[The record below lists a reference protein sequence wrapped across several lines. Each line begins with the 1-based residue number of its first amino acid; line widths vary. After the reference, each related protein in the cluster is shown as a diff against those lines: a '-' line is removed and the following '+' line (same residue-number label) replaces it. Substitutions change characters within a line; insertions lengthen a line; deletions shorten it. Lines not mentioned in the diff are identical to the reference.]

1 MRGRAPQGDG
11 SRAIASVDPMPTL
24 LHLDSSAD
32 LVSSRSRRLSQ
43 AVVDAWLNADPSG
56 VVVRRDLH
64 RTPVP
69 HLADSSLHWAPA
81 DRVPGSNPPAAAEA
95 LQRALLDEL
104 LAADIVV
111 IGAPLYNF
119 SIPSSLKAW
128 IDHIHVPGVTSAD
141 TGALAGRPVVI
152 TTSRGIAYDI
162 GSPTEGW
169 DHEVPALRT
178 LFGSALGMDVHVIT
192 TSLTL
197 AAQDPSLSSQIG
209 RSEQELD
216 EALTLAT
223 ETGMRLALAT
233 A

>member
-1 MRGRAPQGDG
+1 
-11 SRAIASVDPMPTL
+11 MPTL

-32 LVSSRSRRLSQ
+32 LATSRSRRLSQ
-43 AVVDAWLNADPSG
+43 AVVDAWRDADPTG

-64 RTPVP
+64 LDPVP
-69 HLADSSLHWAPA
+69 HLADASLHWSAA
-81 DRVPGSNPPAAAEA
+81 DREPGANPPAEAEA
-95 LQRALLDEL
+95 LQRVLLDEL
-104 LAADIVV
+104 LGADIVV

-141 TGALAGRPVVI
+141 TGALTGRPVVI
-152 TTSRGIAYDI
+152 TTSRGIAYDA
-162 GSPTEGW
+162 GTPTEGW

-178 LFGSALGMDVHVIT
+178 LFGGALGMDVHVIT

-197 AAQDPSLSSQIG
+197 ADREPGLAGQRE
-209 RSEQELD
+209 RSAQELD
-216 EALTLAT
+216 EALRLAA
-223 ETGMRLALAT
+223 ETGTRLAVAT

>member
-1 MRGRAPQGDG
+1 
-11 SRAIASVDPMPTL
+11 MPTL

-43 AVVDAWLNADPSG
+43 AVVDAWSAADPTG

-64 RTPVP
+64 LDPIP
-69 HLADSSLHWAPA
+69 HLADASLHWAPA
-81 DRVPGSNPPAAAEA
+81 DRGPGANPPAAAET
-95 LQRALLDEL
+95 LQRLLLDEL
-104 LAADIVV
+104 LAADILV

-141 TGALAGRPVVI
+141 TGALTGRPVVI
-152 TTSRGIAYDI
+152 TTSRGIAYDV

-178 LFGSALGMDVHVIT
+178 LFGGALGMEVHVIT

-197 AAQDPSLSSQIG
+197 ADRDAALADQRERG
-209 RSEQELD
+209 ERELD
-216 EALTLAT
+216 EALRLAT
-223 ETGMRLALAT
+223 DTGARLAVAT

>member
-1 MRGRAPQGDG
+1 
-11 SRAIASVDPMPTL
+11 MPTL

-32 LVSSRSRRLSQ
+32 LTTSRSRRLSQ
-43 AVVDAWLNADPSG
+43 AVVDAWLTADPTG

-64 RTPVP
+64 RDPVP

-81 DRVPGSNPPAAAEA
+81 DRVEGSNPPAEAEE
-95 LQRALLDEL
+95 LQRELVDEL

-141 TGALAGRPVVI
+141 TGSLVGRPVVI

-178 LFGSALGMDVHVIT
+178 LFGGALGMDVHVIT

-197 AAQDPSLSSQIG
+197 AEREAALAPQIG
-209 RSEQELD
+209 RSEQELA
-216 EALTLAT
+216 EALSLAT
-223 ETGMRLALAT
+223 ETGLRLAVAT

>member
-1 MRGRAPQGDG
+1 
-11 SRAIASVDPMPTL
+11 MPTL

-32 LVSSRSRRLSQ
+32 LKTSRSRRLSQ
-43 AVVDAWLNADPSG
+43 AVVDAWLTADPSG
-56 VVVRRDLH
+56 AVVRRDLH
-64 RTPVP
+64 RNPVP
-69 HLADSSLHWAPA
+69 HLADASLHWAPA
-81 DRVPGSNPPAAAEA
+81 DRMAGSNPPAEAEA
-95 LQRALLDEL
+95 LQRELLDEL

-141 TGALAGRPVVI
+141 TGALVGRPVVI

-178 LFGSALGMDVHVIT
+178 LFGGALGMDVHVIT

-197 AAQDPSLSSQIG
+197 ADRDPGLSTQVA
-209 RSEQELD
+209 RSEQELA
-216 EALTLAT
+216 EALTVAR
-223 ETGMRLALAT
+223 ETGMRLAVAT

>member
-1 MRGRAPQGDG
+1 
-11 SRAIASVDPMPTL
+11 MPTL

-32 LVSSRSRRLSQ
+32 LDTSRSRRLSQ
-43 AVVDAWLNADPSG
+43 AVVDAWSNADPTG

-64 RTPVP
+64 RDPVP
-69 HLADSSLHWAPA
+69 HLADASLHWAQA
-81 DRVPGSNPPAAAEA
+81 DRRPGANPPAEAET
-95 LQRALLDEL
+95 LQRVLLDEL
-104 LAADIVV
+104 LGADIVV

-141 TGALAGRPVVI
+141 TGALTGRPVVI
-152 TTSRGIAYDI
+152 ATSRGIAYDA

-178 LFGSALGMDVHVIT
+178 LFGGALGMDVHVIT

-197 AAQDPSLSSQIG
+197 ADQDPALAAQRE
-209 RSEQELD
+209 RSEQEFA
-216 EALTLAT
+216 EALRSASEAGL
-223 ETGMRLALAT
+223 RLAVST